1 MKKSIVLFFAI
12 VAAFIANAQ
21 GVSNVSEVY
30 FYGVDFSKGKI
41 MTEEFDTT
49 EYRKAFANINMLF
62 FTEREKYD
70 VARIIKR
77 KVVDIR
83 IDAVKEAN
91 ASVSEDIVAYSIN
104 TQLPDEK
111 VKASLAGLKIEEQNG
126 TGLVLVMRLLDKS
139 VVRGYYKAV
148 FFDIATRNIIA
159 TYDVDGEAGGFGL
172 RNFWASSMLES
183 IKKLGKKM
191 KKE

>member
-111 VKASLAGLKIEEQNG
+111 VKASLAGLKIEEQSG